1 MLESTLLNKTQH
13 SQCTRRLTVNVFA
26 DSLNLLIAHI
36 QQIEDMVL
44 LRAEGIIFNLRVA
57 QTVLADNTVLTG
69 TEYAKLIIS
78 H

>member
-1 MLESTLLNKTQH
+1 MFVLFF
-13 SQCTRRLTVNVFA
+13 FA

-44 LRAEGIIFNLRVA
+44 LRAEGMIFNLRVA